1 MSNRPKPSAIIFA
14 KNVAQVAKFYEGVL
28 SMSVAHTDP
37 DRIVLNSEDFQLVI
51 HAIPKQVAETI
62 AIAVPPEIREET
74 PIKLCL
80 PVSSIAEARAKA
92 AALGGKVRSQDQEWN
107 GSDFRACD
115 GYDPEGNVVQFRE
128 RLLTNLG
135 MS

>member
-1 MSNRPKPSAIIFA
+1 MSNKLKPSAVIFA

-28 SMSVAHTDP
+28 SMSVVHTDS
-37 DRIVLNSEDFQLVI
+37 DHIVLNSEDFQLVI

-62 AIAVPPEIREET
+62 AIVVPPEIREDT

-80 PVSSIAEARAKA
+80 QVSSIAEARAKA
-92 AALGGKVRSQDQEWN
+92 AALGGKVRSQKKEWN
-107 GSDFRACD
+107 GPDFKACD

-128 RLLTNLG
+128 RVI
-135 MS
+135 

>member
-1 MSNRPKPSAIIFA
+1 MSNKPKLSAVVFA
-14 KNVAQVAKFYEGVL
+14 KNVAQVVKFYEGVL
-28 SMSVAHTDP
+28 SMSIVQADP

-51 HAIPKQVAETI
+51 HAIPKEIADTI
-62 AIAVPPEIREET
+62 AIAVPPEIREDT

-107 GSDFRACD
+107 GPDFRACD
-115 GYDPEGNVVQFRE
+115 GCDPEGNVVQFRE
-128 RLLTNLG
+128 RVI
-135 MS
+135 